1 MTRLFESRHF
11 SIAMVLATRY
21 LIARLRY
28 SPHASL
34 RSAPHRFASLIQ
46 DTDTRKITRHTYS
59 SSQHI
64 ATSHAGKLALARQAD
79 KLVLARP
86 VLSLVLGAAIDKAAT
101 AAAQRQFA
109 FALATLRTCAGLR
122 LTSIEKTPIPQVSA
136 ALRRRT
142 SFAEGLRGS
151 GACIGL
157 AMVLRAEQ

>member
-86 VLSLVLGAAIDKAAT
+86 VLTLVLGAAIDKAAT

-109 FALATLRTCAGLR
+109 FALATLRTCLFLELLAPHFHLPVMS
-122 LTSIEKTPIPQVSA
+122 TSAVSPFRSFVQTPIFSVSPS
-136 ALRRRT
+136 
-142 SFAEGLRGS
+142 SFSLWR
-151 GACIGL
+151 I
-157 AMVLRAEQ
+157 